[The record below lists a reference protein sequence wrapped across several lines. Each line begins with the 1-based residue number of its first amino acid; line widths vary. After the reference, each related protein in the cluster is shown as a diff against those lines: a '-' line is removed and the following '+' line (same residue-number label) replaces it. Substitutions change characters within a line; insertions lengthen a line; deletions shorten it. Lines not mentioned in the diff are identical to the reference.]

1 MTGPFASL
9 TQLLS
14 DVILPNL
21 KAVQKSQAE
30 QVAANSRLEQAIQDL
45 RTHLES
51 EFALMAL
58 QLSACQTELAA
69 TQEALK
75 TAQEQGV
82 NGRRLNLLIQ

>member
-14 DVILPNL
+14 GVILPNL

-30 QVAANSRLEQAIQDL
+30 QVAANRRLEEAIQDL

-51 EFALMAL
+51 EFALMAT
-58 QLSACQTELAA
+58 QLSACQTELTA

-75 TAQEQGV
+75 AAQEQGV

>member
-14 DVILPNL
+14 NVILPNL
-21 KAVQKSQAE
+21 KAVQQSQAD

-45 RTHLES
+45 RTHLEL
-51 EFALMAL
+51 EFAQLAT
-58 QLSACQTELAA
+58 QLSACQTELTA

-82 NGRRLNLLIQ
+82 NGRRLSLLIQ